1 MVYTCA
7 LHVHVLVLS
16 LYAVLDL
23 PQPYTKPSAEALL
36 ETLALL
42 TTAPPSWEYTKTTE
56 TSPQGTEL
64 VDARKPVVQVN
75 PEGVTRYLTTIISSG
90 LQWIE
95 DDEVKERIW
104 DQASARLSERSGRS
118 AMSTM
123 SRTFQIPTA
132 SESFELK
139 IHEPAMT
146 GDDLGLKTWAASYML
161 AKRLRTFNLVLPHT
175 QDRLQ
180 VLELGSG
187 TGLVGL
193 AMAGLGADVVL
204 TDLPSICPNLAY
216 NAQQNREIIN
226 LNDGTIRTAM
236 LDWTHP
242 TSCEPLPDADSAED
256 DAPIPAKFPLI
267 LAADSL
273 YSPDH
278 PRMLVDTISVWLS
291 LDDNAK
297 VIIEFPY
304 RDAYLPE
311 IKDFRRRM
319 LELGL
324 EIVEEGEEKGRDDWG
339 PSETSEDQDD
349 EALVTCWWSCWKRQN
364 SKAS

>member
-1 MVYTCA
+1 
-7 LHVHVLVLS
+7 
-16 LYAVLDL
+16 
-23 PQPYTKPSAEALL
+23 
-36 ETLALL
+36 
-42 TTAPPSWEYTKTTE
+42 
-56 TSPQGTEL
+56 
-64 VDARKPVVQVN
+64 
-75 PEGVTRYLTTIISSG
+75 
-90 LQWIE
+90 
-95 DDEVKERIW
+95 
-104 DQASARLSERSGRS
+104 
-118 AMSTM
+118 MSTM
-123 SRTFQIPTA
+123 SRTFQIPTT

-161 AKRLRTFNLVLPHT
+161 AKRLRTFNLVSPDT
-175 QDRLQ
+175 QSRLQ

-204 TDLPSICPNLAY
+204 TDLSSICPNLDF
-216 NAQQNREIIN
+216 NAQQNREVVS
-226 LNDGTIRTAM
+226 LNGGTIRTAM
-236 LDWTHP
+236 LDWTCP
-242 TSCEPLPDADSAED
+242 TSCEPLPDKNSTVNGAA
-256 DAPIPAKFPLI
+256 IPAKFPLI

-278 PRMLVDTISVWLS
+278 PRMLVDTIGVWLS
-291 LDDNAK
+291 PDDNAK

-324 EIVEEGEEKGRDDWG
+324 QIVEEGEEKGRDDWG
-339 PSETSEDQDD
+339 PSEASEDRDD

-364 SKAS
+364 SEAS